1 MSGVTATTAAVPRGG
16 LARMSRRVMNLAH
29 LVTQNARR
37 HGDRIGFV
45 WGDRSWSWREIDGL
59 VSQLAAALAAR
70 GIGKGDRILVHSKN
84 CDEMFWSMFAAFRL
98 GAVWVPTNFRLMP
111 DEVAY
116 LATASGAKA
125 FLCHGDFPD
134 HAAAVTNPALEF
146 IWRIGEGS
154 FGEQSVSAAIAA
166 HAGASVENTA
176 VDYDDPCW
184 FFFTSGTT
192 GRSKAAVLTHGQM
205 AFVVTNHLADLTPG
219 VTERDASL
227 VVAPLS
233 HGAGVHQL
241 MQTARGVPTIL
252 LPSEKFDIAEAF
264 RLIERHR
271 VSNMFTVPTIL
282 KMMVEH
288 PAVDQYDHSS
298 LRHVIYAGAPM
309 YREDQKAALNKLG
322 AVLVQYF
329 GLGEVTGNI
338 TVLPPGL
345 HDPEDG
351 PHARIGTCG
360 FERTGMQVS
369 IQGDDGHELK
379 PFQTGEICVIGP
391 GVFAGYYDNPE
402 ANAKAFRD
410 GWFRTGDLG
419 HMDEEGFVYITGRAS
434 DMYIS
439 GGSNIYPREVEE
451 KILTHPA
458 VGEVAVLGVPDPF
471 WGEVGVAVCVAREGA
486 SPVSEAELAAYLAPK
501 VPRYKMPK
509 RFFFWEALPK
519 SGYGK
524 VPKRL
529 IRDELEARGLLDVA
543 KAFSSEAG
551 AGSREENAAKNVKST
566 GT

>member
-1 MSGVTATTAAVPRGG
+1 MAAQHGG
-16 LARMSRRVMNLAH
+16 QLRMSRRVMNLAY

-37 HGDRIGFV
+37 HGGRVGFV
-45 WGDRSWSWREIDGL
+45 WGEKSWSWREIDQL
-59 VSQLAAALAAR
+59 VSRLAAALAAR
-70 GIGKGDRILVHSKN
+70 GINKGDRILVHSKN

-125 FLCHGDFPD
+125 FLCHGDFPE
-134 HAAAVTNPALEF
+134 HAKAVSGPEF
-146 IWRIGEGS
+146 TWRIGEQGT
-154 FGEQSVSAAIAA
+154 FGEKSVCEAIAA
-166 HAGASVENTA
+166 HAGAAIENAAVE
-176 VDYDDPCW
+176 YDDPCW

-205 AFVVTNHLADLTPG
+205 SFVVTNHLADLTPG
-219 VTERDASL
+219 TTEHDASL

-241 MQTARGVPTIL
+241 MQSARGAKTVL
-252 LPSEKFDIAEAF
+252 LPTERFDIDEAF

-271 VSNMFTVPTIL
+271 VSNLFTVPTIL

-288 PAVDQYDHSS
+288 PAADRYDHSS
-298 LRHVIYAGAPM
+298 LRYVIYAGAPM
-309 YREDQKAALNKLG
+309 YREDQKAALKKLG
-322 AVLVQYF
+322 GVLVQYF

-338 TVLPPGL
+338 TVLPGAL

-360 FERTGMQVS
+360 FERTGMQVQ
-369 IQGDDGHELK
+369 IQDDNGRELK
-379 PFQTGEICVIGP
+379 PFETGEICVIGP
-391 GVFAGYYDNPE
+391 AVFAGYYDNPE
-402 ANAKAFRD
+402 ANTKAFRD

-451 KILTHPA
+451 KILTHPKI
-458 VGEVAVLGVPDPF
+458 GEVAVLGVPDPV
-471 WGEVGVAVCVAREGA
+471 WGEVGVAVCVPREGA
-486 SPVSEAELAAYLAPK
+486 GAVTEAEMAGFLAPK
-501 VPRYKMPK
+501 VPRYKVPK
-509 RFFFWEALPK
+509 RFFFWDALPK

-524 VPKRL
+524 IPKRL
-529 IRDELEARGLLDVA
+529 VRDELEARGLLDLT
-543 KAFSSEAG
+543 KTS
-551 AGSREENAAKNVKST
+551 
-566 GT
+566 

>member
-1 MSGVTATTAAVPRGG
+1 MDGAAVSEETVSTMAAPRD
-16 LARMSRRVMNLAH
+16 LLRMSRRVMNLAY

-37 HGDRIGFV
+37 HGKRVGFV
-45 WGDRSWSWREIDGL
+45 WGEKSWTWREIDGL
-59 VSQLAAALAAR
+59 VSALAAALIAR
-70 GIGKGDRILVHSKN
+70 GISKGDRILVHSKN
-84 CDEMFWSMFAAFRL
+84 GEEMFWSMFAAFRL

-134 HAAAVTNPALEF
+134 HAKAVTGPEF
-146 IWRIGEGS
+146 TWRIGEEGT
-154 FGEQSVSAAIAA
+154 FGEGSVRDAIKA
-166 HAGASVENTA
+166 HAGANIENAAVE
-176 VDYDDPCW
+176 YDDPCW

-205 AFVVTNHLADLTPG
+205 GFVVTNHLADLTPG
-219 VTERDASL
+219 TTEDDASL

-241 MQTARGVPTIL
+241 MQSARGAKTVL
-252 LPSEKFDIAEAF
+252 LPTERFDIDEAF
-264 RLIERHR
+264 RLIETHR
-271 VSNMFTVPTIL
+271 VSNLFTVPTIL

-288 PAVDQYDHSS
+288 PAVDRYDHSS
-298 LRHVIYAGAPM
+298 LRYVIYAGAPM
-309 YREDQKAALNKLG
+309 YREDQKAALKTLG
-322 AVLVQYF
+322 PVLVQYF

-338 TVLPPGL
+338 TVLPAAL

-351 PHARIGTCG
+351 PGARIGTCG
-360 FERTGMQVS
+360 FERTGMQVQ
-369 IQGDDGHELK
+369 IQGDDGRELK
-379 PFQTGEICVIGP
+379 PLETGEICVIGP

-451 KILTHPA
+451 KILTHPKI
-458 VGEVAVLGVPDPF
+458 GEVAVLGVPDPV
-471 WGEVGVAVCVAREGA
+471 WGEVGVAVCVPREGA
-486 SPVSEAELAAYLAPK
+486 GPVTEAEMAGFLAPK

-524 VPKRL
+524 IPKRL
-529 IRDELEARGLLDVA
+529 VRDELEARGLLDLNS
-543 KAFSSEAG
+543 KQ
-551 AGSREENAAKNVKST
+551 T

>member
-1 MSGVTATTAAVPRGG
+1 MSEATAPAMAAPRGG
-16 LARMSRRVMNLAH
+16 LLRMSRRVMNLAH

-37 HGDRIGFV
+37 HGDRVGFV
-45 WGDRSWSWREIDGL
+45 WGERSWTWREIDQL
-59 VSQLAAALAAR
+59 VSSLAAALAAR
-70 GIGKGDRILVHSKN
+70 GIVRGDRILVHSKN

-125 FLCHGDFPD
+125 FLCHGDFAD
-134 HAAAVTNPALEF
+134 HAKAVSGPDF
-146 IWRIGEGS
+146 VWRIGEGA
-154 FGEQSVSAAIAA
+154 FGERSVSDAIEA
-166 HAGASVENTA
+166 HAGIKLDNAAVE
-176 VDYDDPCW
+176 YDDPCW

-205 AFVVTNHLADLTPG
+205 GFVVTNHLADLTPG
-219 VTERDASL
+219 TTEQDASL

-241 MQTARGVPTIL
+241 MQTARGVKTIL
-252 LPSEKFDIAEAF
+252 LSTERFDIDEAF
-264 RLIERHR
+264 RLIETHR
-271 VSNMFTVPTIL
+271 VSNLFTVPTIL

-288 PAVDQYDHSS
+288 PAVDRYDHSS
-298 LRHVIYAGAPM
+298 LRYVIYAGAPM
-309 YREDQKAALNKLG
+309 YREDQKAALKKLG
-322 AVLVQYF
+322 SVLVQYF

-338 TVLPPGL
+338 TVLPPAL
-345 HDPEDG
+345 HDPEDT

-360 FERTGMQVS
+360 FERTGMQVQ
-369 IQGDDGHELK
+369 IQDDEGRELK
-379 PFQTGEICVIGP
+379 PFETGEICVIGP
-391 GVFAGYYDNPE
+391 AVFAGYYDNPQ

-458 VGEVAVLGVPDPF
+458 IGEVAVLGVPDPV
-471 WGEVGVAVCVAREGA
+471 WGEVGVAVCVPREGA
-486 SPVSEAELAAYLAPK
+486 RPVTEAEMAGFLAPK

-509 RFFFWEALPK
+509 RFFFWDALPK

-524 VPKRL
+524 IPKRL
-529 IRDELEARGLLDVA
+529 VRDELEARGLLDLT
-543 KAFSSEAG
+543 KTS
-551 AGSREENAAKNVKST
+551 
-566 GT
+566 